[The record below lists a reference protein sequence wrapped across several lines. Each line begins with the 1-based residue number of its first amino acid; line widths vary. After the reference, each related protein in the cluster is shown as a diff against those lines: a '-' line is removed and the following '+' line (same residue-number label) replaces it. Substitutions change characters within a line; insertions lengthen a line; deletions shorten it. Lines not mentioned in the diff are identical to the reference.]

1 MKSNKVKAN
10 RSNRRRQIA
19 AIIAG
24 LLALLMILGSAAPFF
39 FNI

>member
-1 MKSNKVKAN
+1 MKAN
-10 RSNRRRQIA
+10 RSNKRRRIA

-39 FNI
+39 FRI